1 MLKENQRNNFS
12 KINAGIIA
20 EILENYFNDP
30 SSIPD
35 SDKKILSD
43 YLKSIT
49 GQNLTTESVLDKSN
63 DQSEFIRKYGYIYA
77 NTDPLNINNVKLP
90 ENFSSNNS
98 NDKSPYIKLES
109 IYLKNI
115 GYEWEHLRSREEKIW
130 FENKIET
137 ESKDLDTTKQELI
150 DSTFELIKAEDFEK
164 FIHRSFPGSRW
175 YSLEGSEALIPLI
188 KTLITKA
195 SQTNIERILMG
206 MPHRGRLN
214 TLSHIFNKPYELI
227 FDEFKEENLK
237 KIVKNI
243 NSDEFL
249 LDVKYHLG
257 AKTSIKNSIGKN
269 LDLFMLPN
277 PSHLEMITPV
287 ISGAT
292 LGIKDKEKIS
302 SEKTLSIII
311 HGDAAFAG
319 QGIVAETFNLS
330 GVEGYNTQGNIH
342 IINNNQIGFT
352 TDPKNAFSTKF
363 SSDLARGFDIPILH
377 VNGDDIESCIKI
389 AKLAVQYRNSFSKDI
404 LINLVGYR
412 RFGHNEMDEP
422 SFTQPLMYKKI
433 KSHPTV
439 RSIWVKEILERN
451 MISIDEISQFEIE
464 NNEKLRKANSNLNTV
479 DHQSLA
485 WPNNFPNNKKSSEF
499 IKTKLSA
506 SNLIS
511 TNKSLWSV
519 PLDFTL
525 HPKLKTLI
533 EKRRNSDLDSKIE
546 WGHAEILSLALL
558 SEKNIP
564 IRLTGQDSSRGTFN
578 QRHGVLIDIEDESKL
593 NVFSNINKKNL
604 PYLINS
610 PLSEEAALGFEFGY
624 SSMFLDSLVIWEA
637 QFGDFANNA
646 QSIIDELICSSQA
659 KWGQNTGLTL
669 LLPHGFEGMG
679 PNHSSG
685 HLERFLN
692 LSSQNNITIANCTN
706 TSQYFHLLRQQG
718 LTPPNEKKP
727 LVIMT
732 PKSLLRHPLASST
745 LKEILEGQF
754 APILETR
761 KDNIDQINKVIICS
775 GKISIEFLYK
785 DSEKLLKNSVLIRV
799 EQLYPFPEKI
809 FKDII
814 SKYKNIKKIIWLQ
827 EEPKNK
833 GAWQY
838 INDTISPMVKK
849 LKFVGRNFSPSPASG
864 SSTVHKLQQQQ
875 IFDDIIKE

>member
-49 GQNLTTESVLDKSN
+49 GQNLTTETVLDKSN

-546 WGHAEILSLALL
+546 WGHAEI
-558 SEKNIP
+558 
-564 IRLTGQDSSRGTFN
+564 
-578 QRHGVLIDIEDESKL
+578 
-593 NVFSNINKKNL
+593 
-604 PYLINS
+604 
-610 PLSEEAALGFEFGY
+610 
-624 SSMFLDSLVIWEA
+624 
-637 QFGDFANNA
+637 
-646 QSIIDELICSSQA
+646 
-659 KWGQNTGLTL
+659 
-669 LLPHGFEGMG
+669 
-679 PNHSSG
+679 
-685 HLERFLN
+685 
-692 LSSQNNITIANCTN
+692 
-706 TSQYFHLLRQQG
+706 
-718 LTPPNEKKP
+718 
-727 LVIMT
+727 
-732 PKSLLRHPLASST
+732 
-745 LKEILEGQF
+745 
-754 APILETR
+754 
-761 KDNIDQINKVIICS
+761 
-775 GKISIEFLYK
+775 
-785 DSEKLLKNSVLIRV
+785 
-799 EQLYPFPEKI
+799 
-809 FKDII
+809 
-814 SKYKNIKKIIWLQ
+814 
-827 EEPKNK
+827 
-833 GAWQY
+833 
-838 INDTISPMVKK
+838 
-849 LKFVGRNFSPSPASG
+849 
-864 SSTVHKLQQQQ
+864 
-875 IFDDIIKE
+875 

>member
-1 MLKENQRNNFS
+1 MLKSNQRNNFS
-12 KINAGIIA
+12 KINSGIIA

-30 SSIPD
+30 SSIPE
-35 SDKKILSD
+35 SDKKILSN
-43 YLKSIT
+43 YLKTIT
-49 GQNLTTESVLDKSN
+49 GENLTSETIKNISN
-63 DQSEFIRKYGYIYA
+63 DESEFIRKYGYIYA
-77 NTDPLNINNVKLP
+77 KTDPLNINNEKLP
-90 ENFSSNNS
+90 ENINSLNNKSSF
-98 NDKSPYIKLES
+98 IKLES

-115 GYEWEHLRSREEKIW
+115 GYEWEHLRSKKEKSW
-130 FENKIET
+130 LENKIENNP
-137 ESKDLDTTKQELI
+137 EDLNPTKQELI
-150 DSTFELIKAEDFEK
+150 DSTFELVKAEDFEK
-164 FIHRSFPGSRW
+164 FIHRSFSGSRW

-188 KTLITKA
+188 KTLIRKS
-195 SQTNIERILMG
+195 SQSNIEKILMG

-214 TLSHIFNKPYELI
+214 TLSHIFNKPYKLI

-237 KIVKNI
+237 NIVENI

-257 AKTSIKNSIGKN
+257 AKTSVKKSIEEN

-292 LGIKDKEKIS
+292 LGIKDKQGIS
-302 SEKTLSIII
+302 SEKCLPIII

-330 GVEGYNTQGNIH
+330 GVEGYNTQGSIH

-377 VNGDDIESCIKI
+377 VNADDIESCIKI
-389 AKLAVQYRNSFSKDI
+389 AKLAIEYRNSFYKDI

-422 SFTQPLMYKKI
+422 SFTQPLMYEKI

-439 RSIWVKEILERN
+439 RSIWVKEIIKRN
-451 MISIDEISQFEIE
+451 MISENEISNFEKE
-464 NNEKLRKANSNLNTV
+464 NNEKLKKANSNLKTL
-479 DHQSLA
+479 DYQSLA
-485 WPNNFPNNKKSSEF
+485 WPNNFPNNKKLSKS
-499 IKTKLSA
+499 IKTKLSE
-506 SNLIS
+506 SELIN
-511 TNKSLWSV
+511 TNKLLWKI
-519 PLDFTL
+519 PLGFTL
-525 HPKLKTLI
+525 HPKLKKLV
-533 EKRRNSDLDSKIE
+533 EKRRDSNLDSKIE

-558 SEKNIP
+558 SKNNISV
-564 IRLTGQDSSRGTFN
+564 RLTGQDSSRGTFN
-578 QRHGVLIDIEDESKL
+578 QRHGVLIDVKNESKF

-604 PYLINS
+604 PYIINS
-610 PLSEEAALGFEFGY
+610 PLSEEATLGFEFGY
-624 SSMFLDSLVIWEA
+624 SSMFLNSLVIWEA

-646 QSIIDELICSSQA
+646 QSIIDELICSSQS

-685 HLERFLN
+685 HLERFLS

-732 PKSLLRHPLASST
+732 PKSLLRHPLSSSS
-745 LKEILEGQF
+745 LEEILEGKF
-754 APILETR
+754 SPVLETR
-761 KDNIDQINKVIICS
+761 KENIDQINKIIICS

-785 DSEKLLKNSVLIRV
+785 DSEKLLKNSVLIRL

-814 SKYKNIKKIIWLQ
+814 SKYKNVKKIIWLQ
-827 EEPKNK
+827 EEPKNR

-838 INDTISPMVKK
+838 ISDTISPIVKN

-864 SSTVHKLQQQQ
+864 STLVHKLQQQQ
-875 IFDDIIKE
+875 IFDEIIKE